1 MSIRCQAWVMTQ
13 TGGPEVIQ
21 KAEIELPEPGIGQV
35 LIRVVAAGFNPVDT
49 KIRAGLA
56 AIAPQSG
63 VLGCDVSGY
72 IEATGEGVSAFS
84 PGDAV
89 YGCAGGV
96 KGHHGA
102 LAEYMVADADLLAP
116 APHNLLLEDCAG
128 LPIAAIT
135 AYNAVQRL
143 QLQAGERLFVV
154 GASGAVGLMMTQIAH
169 QLGALVE
176 GSAGSRERIAQ
187 VEAFGGRGWLHSQCS
202 ELVAQGESFARVLDT
217 FGGAGLQTALELAA
231 PYAQVATI
239 NARNQYDLSQAHAKA
254 LTLHAVFMLLP
265 LLRQENM
272 AAHGECLRT
281 LTAGIEAGEL
291 KGLPVQR
298 FAMSEVAQIHAR
310 YEAGELPFK
319 AVMLPDF

>member
-1 MSIRCQAWVMTQ
+1 MTIHCQAWAMAQ
-13 TGGPEVIQ
+13 TGGADVLHKVP
-21 KAEIELPEPGIGQV
+21 IELPQPGAGQV
-35 LIRVVAAGFNPVDT
+35 LIRVAAAGFNPVDT

-56 AIAPQSG
+56 AITPESG

-72 IEATGEGVSAFS
+72 IEAVGEGVSAFS

-96 KGHHGA
+96 KGHYGA
-102 LAEYMVADADLLAP
+102 LAEYMIADAALLAP
-116 APHNLLLEDCAG
+116 APVGMPLEECAA
-128 LPIAAIT
+128 LPVAAIT
-135 AYNAVQRL
+135 AYAALERL

-154 GASGAVGLMMTQIAH
+154 GASGAVGLMMTQIAR
-169 QLGALVE
+169 QQGLLIE
-176 GSAGSRERIAQ
+176 GSAGNKDRIRQ
-187 VEAFGGRGWLHSQCS
+187 VEAYGGRGWLHSECAQ
-202 ELVAQGESFARVLDT
+202 LVAQGERFNKVLDT

-254 LTLHAVFMLLP
+254 LTLHAIFILLP

-272 AAHGECLRT
+272 AAHGDCLRT

-291 KGLPVQR
+291 KGLPLQR
-298 FAMSEVAQIHAR
+298 YGMSDVAAVHSR
-310 YEAGELPFK
+310 YESGTLTNK
-319 AVMLPDF
+319 AIMLPDF